1 MQFARRFWSAAVC
14 TLTVL
19 VGGSAAQA
27 QNTKIL
33 PADTELVM
41 SFNVQQILKSEVLK
55 TEQAKTIVELAKG
68 KIHDSLDE
76 KGVLKYLKK
85 ADFDLFRDLSSISIA
100 LPGGRGM
107 DEGFI
112 LLEGKFD
119 AEKIEAALTEAGKEA
134 GGGVKA
140 TRIANVKAFEVAPKE
155 DKSMYVGI
163 LNAKTMIA
171 CATKA
176 DFAEAVARVNG
187 TKAGTFKAGSF
198 KSLLETTSTKQSI
211 SFVATSKILGKLAE
225 NNPNAGG
232 DQAKMAVAALQQL
245 DGFSVAITVQ
255 KDVDVQVGIN
265 AKDAESAQKFA
276 GMANAVIL
284 IGKAKVAEQAKQNEK
299 LAPLVDVMNSV
310 RANANGTNL
319 VITGQISFDALEK
332 LLQNLPQP

>member
-1 MQFARRFWSAAVC
+1 MRFARRFWIAAVC
-14 TLTVL
+14 TLAVL

-68 KIHDSLDE
+68 KIHDQLDE

-85 ADFDLFRDLSSISIA
+85 ADFDLFRDLSSITIA
-100 LPGGRGM
+100 VPGGRSPE
-107 DEGFI
+107 EGFI
-112 LLEGKFD
+112 LLEGNFD

-140 TRIANVKAFEVAPKE
+140 TRIANVKAFEVTPKE
-155 DKSMYVGI
+155 DKTMFIGI

-176 DFAEAVARVNG
+176 DFAEAVARSNG
-187 TKAGTFKAGSF
+187 TKAGAFKTESF
-198 KSLLETTSTKQSI
+198 KNLLETTNAKQSI
-211 SFVATSKILGKLAE
+211 SFVATSKILSKLAE

-232 DQAKMAVAALQQL
+232 DQAKMAMAAMQQL
-245 DGFSVAITVQ
+245 EGFSAAITIQ

-284 IGKAKVAEQAKQNEK
+284 IGKAKVMEQAKQNEK

-310 RANANGTNL
+310 RANAKGSNL
-319 VITGQISFDALEK
+319 LITGQISFDALEK